1 MSTLEISERLGDW
14 TMNLSS
20 QIRTAISVAVLED
33 DCLLGLIHQIA
44 ENPDRY
50 SIIFGS
56 KIIRMSTAYRHA
68 VDSLME
74 LDELMEE
81 EAEQLENHFD
91 SGIDMSS
98 KKRVAIEF
106 PVDIYSLPTND

>member
-1 MSTLEISERLGDW
+1 MSTLEISERLGNWAMD
-14 TMNLSS
+14 LSS

-74 LDELMEE
+74 LDEL
-81 EAEQLENHFD
+81 LENHSD
-91 SGIDMSS
+91 SDLDMSS
-98 KKRVAIEF
+98 KKKVAIEF
-106 PVDIYSLPTND
+106 PVDIYSLPTSD